1 MDNPSDASF
10 SYKICRKSPRVS
22 ADNLFELLQNNRDDA
37 VSIQVIDPTWI
48 VSKKHLQAAVY
59 HTLKAF
65 KNGRN
70 IARGSETELLIR
82 LSGFRQIKKA
92 VKVFGI
98 NNQTKTLLLITFG
111 GTCKENESIL
121 ERFFSITNLTQIE
134 NVELPITDNQKLL
147 EYYGCEKD
155 SILLEKE
162 VLEKIA
168 GVEIS

>member
-1 MDNPSDASF
+1 MDKPSDVTY
-10 SYKICRKSPRVS
+10 SYKICRKSPRLS
-22 ADNLFELLQNNRDDA
+22 IDNLFELIKENQNNSI
-37 VSIQVIDPTWI
+37 SIQVIDPTWI

-92 VKVFGI
+92 VKAFGI
-98 NNQTKTLLLITFG
+98 NDQTNTLLIIAFG
-111 GTCKENESIL
+111 GTYKENESIL
-121 ERFFSITNLTQIE
+121 ERFFSNTNLEQIE
-134 NVELPITDNQKLL
+134 NTQLPITDIQKLL
-147 EYYGCEKD
+147 EYYGYEKD

-168 GVEIS
+168 TVEIS

>member
-1 MDNPSDASF
+1 MDKPSDVTY
-10 SYKICRKSPRVS
+10 SYKFCRKSPRLS
-22 ADNLFELLQNNRDDA
+22 IDNLFELIKENQNDSI
-37 VSIQVIDPTWI
+37 SIQVIDPTWI
-48 VSKKHLQAAVY
+48 VSTKHLQAAVY

-92 VKVFGI
+92 VKAFGI
-98 NNQTKTLLLITFG
+98 NNQTNTLLFIAFG
-111 GTCKENESIL
+111 GTYKENESIL
-121 ERFFSITNLTQIE
+121 ERFFSNTDLEQIE
-134 NVELPITDNQKLL
+134 NIQLPITDIQRLL
-147 EYYGCEKD
+147 EYYGYDKD

-168 GVEIS
+168 TVEIS

>member
-1 MDNPSDASF
+1 MDKPSDVTY
-10 SYKICRKSPRVS
+10 SYKICRKSPRLS
-22 ADNLFELLQNNRDDA
+22 IDNLFELIKENQNDSI
-37 VSIQVIDPTWI
+37 SIQVIDPTWI

-92 VKVFGI
+92 VKAFGI
-98 NNQTKTLLLITFG
+98 NDQTNTLLIIAFG
-111 GTCKENESIL
+111 GTCKDNESIL
-121 ERFFSITNLTQIE
+121 ERFFSNTNLEQIE
-134 NVELPITDNQKLL
+134 NTQLPITDIQKLL
-147 EYYGCEKD
+147 EYYGYEKD

-168 GVEIS
+168 TVEIS

>member
-1 MDNPSDASF
+1 MDNPSDVKY
-10 SYKICRKSPRVS
+10 SYKICRKSPRLS
-22 ADNLFELLQNNRDDA
+22 IDNLFELIKENQNDFI
-37 VSIQVIDPTWI
+37 SIQVIDPTWI

-82 LSGFRQIKKA
+82 LSGFSQIKKA
-92 VKVFGI
+92 VKAFGI
-98 NNQTKTLLLITFG
+98 NDQTNTLLFIAFG

-121 ERFFSITNLTQIE
+121 ERFFSNTDLEQIE
-134 NVELPITDNQKLL
+134 NTELPLTDIQKLL
-147 EYYGCEKD
+147 EYYGYEKD

-168 GVEIS
+168 TVEIS